1 MKNGIDFTKITT
13 FPAAGRKNLVT
24 IKDILDP
31 THLKNREIQ
40 PPESWKQ
47 TEEFAELVNRIRE
60 AKKQGKP
67 VVWSLGG
74 HVIKRGL
81 SRYLIALMKN
91 GFVNHVTGNGSVSIH
106 DFEMAFLGGTS
117 EDVATAIED
126 GSFGMWEETG
136 RWMNRAVQSGYRNGL
151 GYGESLAAYVAKH
164 RKHFPYKDFCV
175 FYQAYLQKIPATY
188 HVAIG
193 TDFIHQHPIV
203 DFAAIGGTSGVDFKK
218 YCQTISRLE
227 GGVFLNFGS
236 AVIGPEVFLKAL
248 SIVRNLG
255 FKVKNFTTANFDLFD
270 LYRPR
275 MNVVRRPV
283 SLGGKGFN
291 FFLDHRISIPF
302 LYNRLTQK

>member
-1 MKNGIDFTKITT
+1 MKNSVDFTKIKT
-13 FPAAGRKNLVT
+13 FPVANRKNLVT
-24 IKDILDP
+24 IADILV
-31 THLKNREIQ
+31 
-40 PPESWKQ
+40 PPHFKDRKIRSSESSSQ
-47 TEEFAELVNRIRE
+47 TEKLAELVSRIQK
-60 AKKQGKP
+60 AKEQGKP
-67 VVWSLGG
+67 IVWSLGG
-74 HVIKRGL
+74 HVIKCGL

-91 GFVNHVTGNGSVSIH
+91 GFINHVAGNGSVSIH
-106 DFEMAFLGGTS
+106 DFEIAFLGGTS
-117 EDVATAIED
+117 ENVATAIED

-136 RWMNRAVQSGYRNGL
+136 RWMNRAIQSGYRAGL
-151 GYGESLAAYVAKH
+151 GYGESLAVYVDKH
-164 RKHFPYKDFCV
+164 RQRFPYQDFCV

-203 DFAAIGGTSGVDFKK
+203 DFAAIGGTSGVDFKR

-255 FKVKNFTTANFDLFD
+255 FTVKNFTTANFDLYD

-275 MNVVRRPV
+275 MNIVRRPV

-291 FFLDHRISIPF
+291 FCLDHRISIPF
-302 LYNRLTQK
+302 LYNRLK

>member
-1 MKNGIDFTKITT
+1 MKNSIDFTKIKT
-13 FPAAGRKNLVT
+13 FPVSGRKNLVT
-24 IKDILDP
+24 IADILVP
-31 THLKNREIQ
+31 PRLKNRKIR
-40 PPESWKQ
+40 PPGSLKQ
-47 TEEFAELVNRIRE
+47 TEELTELISRIQK
-60 AKKQGKP
+60 AKEQGKP
-67 VVWSLGG
+67 IVWSLGG
-74 HVIKRGL
+74 HVIKCGL

-91 GFVNHVTGNGSVSIH
+91 GFINHVTGNGSVSIH
-106 DFEMAFLGGTS
+106 DFEIAFLGATS

-136 RWMNRAVQSGYRNGL
+136 RWMNRAIQSGYRDGL
-151 GYGESLAAYVAKH
+151 GYGESLAVYVDKH
-164 RKHFPYKDFCV
+164 RQRFPHQDFCV
-175 FYQAYLQKIPATY
+175 FYQAYLKKIPATY

-203 DFAAIGGTSGVDFKK
+203 DFAAIGGTSGVDFKR

-255 FKVKNFTTANFDLFD
+255 FTVKNFTTANFDLYD

-275 MNVVRRPV
+275 MNIVRRPV

-291 FFLDHRISIPF
+291 FCLDHRISIPF
-302 LYNRLTQK
+302 LYSRLK